1 MRRRDLIKSGS
12 AVLLIGI
19 SGCSSGPD
27 TEEIQRQG
35 DTATRD
41 FNIALEN
48 MRDGHSAYN
57 SENYRAAENIYEM
70 SEEGFNEANTKL
82 QESADSH
89 REIDCDDLASFHES
103 LAERA
108 DLYASACNSWA
119 RASEA
124 MSEGNTEDAD
134 VYLTDANEDAELA
147 DQMETSGGGCSY

>member
-1 MRRRDLIKSGS
+1 MYRRDLVKSGS
-12 AVLLIGI
+12 AVLLLGI
-19 SGCSSGPD
+19 SGCTSGPD

-48 MRDGHSAYN
+48 MYSGHDAYN
-57 SENYRAAENIYEM
+57 SENYQAAENIYEM
-70 SEEGFNEANTKL
+70 SEEDFNEANTKL

-89 REIDCDDLASFHES
+89 REIDCNDLASYHES

-119 RASEA
+119 RGSEA
-124 MSEGNTEDAD
+124 MSEGNTEDAE
-134 VYLTDANEDAELA
+134 VYLTDASEEAEQA

>member
-1 MRRRDLIKSGS
+1 MYRRDLVKSGS
-12 AVLLIGI
+12 AVLLLGI
-19 SGCSSGPD
+19 SGCTSGPD

-35 DTATRD
+35 DTATRG

-48 MRDGHSAYN
+48 MYSGHDAYN
-57 SENYRAAENIYEM
+57 SENYQAAENIYEM
-70 SEEGFNEANTKL
+70 SEEDFNEANTKL

-89 REIDCDDLASFHES
+89 REIDCNDLASYHES

-119 RASEA
+119 RGSEA
-124 MSEGNTEDAD
+124 MSEGNTEDAE
-134 VYLTDANEDAELA
+134 VYLTDASEDAEQA